1 MTSLAPWCWWADA
14 RIYFGQQNSM
24 KGVLRPVRLEAT
36 QDYASAFHLF
46 AKEQDIVGTPHPAR
60 VKTVSPDVTK
70 VE

>member
-1 MTSLAPWCWWADA
+1 
-14 RIYFGQQNSM
+14 M

-46 AKEQDIVGTPHPAR
+46 AKEQDIVATTHPAR
-60 VKTVSPDVTK
+60 VKTVSPGATK